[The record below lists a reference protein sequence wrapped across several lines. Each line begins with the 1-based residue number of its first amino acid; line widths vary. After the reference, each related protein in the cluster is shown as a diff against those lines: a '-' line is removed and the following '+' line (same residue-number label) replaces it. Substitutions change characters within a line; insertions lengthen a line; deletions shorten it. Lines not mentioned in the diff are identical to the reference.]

1 MRTIEIDFDVWK
13 ALTGLLPD
21 ESATYSDVLRHILKL
36 DAAPSA
42 KAALPTTGG
51 LTCKGLH
58 LPAGT
63 ELRANYKGSVQYG
76 VVEDGAIVVNNKK
89 AATPSQAATL
99 VTGNNVNGWMFW
111 ECRLPGGDGWKLL
124 KSMR

>member
-1 MRTIEIDFDVWK
+1 MRTIEIEFDVWK

-21 ESATYSDVLRHILKL
+21 ETATYSDVLRNVLKL
-36 DAAPSA
+36 EPVATKPAAPP
-42 KAALPTTGG
+42 AAGG
-51 LTCKGLH
+51 LTCKGVH

-63 ELRANYKGSVQYG
+63 ELRASYKGATHYG
-76 VVEDGAIVVNNKK
+76 VVKDGAIIVDGKK

-111 ECRLPGGDGWKLL
+111 ECRLPGGIGWKLL
-124 KSMR
+124 KAMR